1 MLRKSRKVLEL
12 RRYAELRLTVFSR
25 GEMRLLGLCAALFLA
40 GTGWRSAQA
49 RLSLS
54 PLEVHGQVLTW
65 EQPGLDTLETPETN
79 GVRAKSKGPGS
90 KKARIGGVLDPN
102 KASLA
107 ELQTLPGVGPA
118 LSERIIEARSER
130 PFRNADDLDRVKG
143 IGPAKLEKLRPHLI
157 F

>member
-12 RRYAELRLTVFSR
+12 RQHAELRLTVFSR
-25 GEMRLLGLCAALFLA
+25 GEMRLLGLCAILFLA

-49 RLSLS
+49 RLSLP
-54 PLEVHGQVLTW
+54 PLQVYGQALSW
-65 EQPGLDTLETPETN
+65 EKQTLDSTESAEPNGLHRTGNHTSK
-79 GVRAKSKGPGS
+79 KSKISG
-90 KKARIGGVLDPN
+90 ALNPN
-102 KASLA
+102 TASLA

-118 LSERIIEARSER
+118 LSQRIIEARAEH
-130 PFRNADDLDRVKG
+130 PFRNADDLDQVKG

>member
-1 MLRKSRKVLEL
+1 M
-12 RRYAELRLTVFSR
+12 TVFSR
-25 GEMRLLGLCAALFLA
+25 GETRLLGLCAALFLA
-40 GTGWRSAQA
+40 GAGWRSAQA

-54 PLEVHGQVLTW
+54 PLEVRGQALTW
-65 EQPGLDTLETPETN
+65 QQPAIEASDSSESSRDGHPKKHESHK
-79 GVRAKSKGPGS
+79 KSIISG
-90 KKARIGGVLDPN
+90 ALNPN
-102 KASLA
+102 TANLA

-118 LSERIIEARSER
+118 LSQRIIEARTQH